1 MICAQKTCSTLLP
14 EGEVSGQSLE
24 WEERPPVHCEQDT
37 DVSVCLISVSKE
49 DFWSEENK
57 FLVST
62 AVQNVKTLT
71 NMTVFVLLK
80 VIWLGFFFWEWV

>member
-24 WEERPPVHCEQDT
+24 WKERPPVHCEQDT

-49 DFWSEENK
+49 DQK
-57 FLVST
+57 FLVSSW
-62 AVQNVKTLT
+62 VQNVKTLT
-71 NMTVFVLLK
+71 NMAVFVLLK
-80 VIWLGFFFWEWV
+80 VIWLGIFFLEMSLAL